1 MNGIDSV
8 AQPMKTQVC
17 QKIYLYL
24 ALPCEAKPIVDHFR
38 LKKNINIHAF
48 AVYSNDNIILTV
60 TGIGK
65 TAMAAGLAYTQA
77 LLSPNSNPIMLN
89 IGIAGH
95 KNHSVGS
102 VFVIDKITDADTE
115 RRFYPPLVYKPPC
128 LSHSLVTVS
137 KPRARYPHESL
148 CDMEASAFY
157 ESATRFSTSE
167 LIQCLKIVSDNDA
180 SPAQNIQP
188 KLVSELITER
198 LSTIEKVLLELTALQ
213 KSIAEQEIPEFD
225 SVLQHYRFSF
235 AEQAQLKKLLSRHRL
250 INNQDSFDF
259 AAKTG
264 KEYLDALKQHLD
276 QTEFYL

>member
-1 MNGIDSV
+1 
-8 AQPMKTQVC
+8 MKTQAC
-17 QKIYLYL
+17 QKLFLYL
-24 ALPCEAKPIVDHFR
+24 ALPCEAKPIVDRYR
-38 LKKNINIHAF
+38 LKKDINLHAF
-48 AVYSNDNIILTV
+48 AVYSNDAICLTV

-77 LLSPNSNPIMLN
+77 LFSPNSYPIMLN

-128 LSHSLVTVS
+128 LSNSLVTVS
-137 KPRARYPHESL
+137 KPQATYPNESL

-157 ESATRFSTSE
+157 ETATRFTTSE
-167 LIQCLKIVSDNDA
+167 LIQCVKIVSDNEA

-188 KLVSELITER
+188 KMVSELIAEH
-198 LSTIEKVLLELTALQ
+198 LSTIEKVLFELTVLQ
-213 KSIAEQEIPEFD
+213 KSIAEQEMPDFESI
-225 SVLQHYRFSF
+225 LQQYRFSF

-264 KEYLDALKQHLD
+264 KEYLNALKQYLE
-276 QTEFYL
+276 QSEFYL